1 MFTRHLKKHPA
12 NVSSGNYTKGSSDF
26 KTRLLQN
33 LLSRVSPVFIIFR
46 IAQKLAKVAPEII
59 LIVVENTCVVFLSVE
74 HDISYE
80 V

>member
-12 NVSSGNYTKGSSDF
+12 NVSSCNYTKGSSDF
-26 KTRLLQN
+26 KTQLLQN
-33 LLSRVSPVFIIFR
+33 LLLPIQIFR

-74 HDISYE
+74 HDITYE